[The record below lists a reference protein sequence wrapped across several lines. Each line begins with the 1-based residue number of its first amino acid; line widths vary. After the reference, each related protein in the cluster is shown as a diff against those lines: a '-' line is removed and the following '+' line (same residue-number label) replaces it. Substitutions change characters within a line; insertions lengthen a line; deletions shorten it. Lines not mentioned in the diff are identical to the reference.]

1 MPIAHPKLKSVL
13 DPVIALYD
21 DVKRKCVLRLEYEN
35 KVKCEALTSPTS
47 KFYQMP
53 FEYAMSIYCYYVCFK
68 CKKVCMFRIIS
79 VMLIQL
85 SVVSHIMEVR
95 QDVWNKLDWVTSLI
109 LVNWCAVDVQML
121 LKLRLCI

>member
-1 MPIAHPKLKSVL
+1 MLSLSSKHLQTVSPLINAHLVSFQNVPIAHPKLKSVL

-68 CKKVCMFRIIS
+68 CKKVCLVIIQN
-79 VMLIQL
+79 L
-85 SVVSHIMEVR
+85 
-95 QDVWNKLDWVTSLI
+95 
-109 LVNWCAVDVQML
+109 
-121 LKLRLCI
+121 